1 MSDYVD
7 HNRQAAYGAEFF
19 DFDAASGEY
28 DNSMLSS
35 DAVDDF
41 GMGNIAWNE
50 NLNDF
55 SMANNDQ
62 AASCQTFG
70 GFATDTAWPGMEPT
84 DQHHQAGSSTAY
96 YDLPEE
102 ANLWTS
108 DSSNFQNNG
117 YAFQSSAPTEAHN
130 LPNLDTLEQTALDS
144 SQWQAQD
151 QQLRGS
157 SMALG
162 SDLVLPAEGHQSE

>member
-108 DSSNFQNNG
+108 DSSNFQNND
-117 YAFQSSAPTEAHN
+117 YAFQSSAPTETHDH
-130 LPNLDTLEQTALDS
+130 PNFDTLRQTLPAS
-144 SQWQAQD
+144 SQWHAES
-151 QQLRGS
+151 QQLQGS
-157 SMALG
+157 RMVVDGNS
-162 SDLVLPAEGHQSE
+162 VLPAEGHQSE